1 MKGMINNMTVLERL
15 KIELN
20 HKDYFTDEEYTMY
33 LQENELTSTD
43 NYDKSTMQRGL
54 LLTIIDI
61 LEAVSN
67 DVDLMR
73 TIADGTTNMSIGECL
88 KLLQSRINDIKDRI
102 ATLPIDSTD
111 TDDNGNFGI
120 MFTRGY

>member
-1 MKGMINNMTVLERL
+1 MNVLDRL
-15 KIELN
+15 KVELN

-33 LQENELTSTD
+33 LQENELTATD
-43 NYDKSTMQRGL
+43 NYNKSTMQRNL
-54 LLTIIDI
+54 LLTVIDI

-73 TIADGTTNMSIGECL
+73 TIADGTTNMSIGECI
-88 KLLQSRINDIKDRI
+88 KLLSTRINDIKDRI
-102 ATLPIDSTD
+102 ATLPIDSED
-111 TDDNGNFGI
+111 EGNGNFGI

>member
-1 MKGMINNMTVLERL
+1 MTVLERL

-20 HKDYFTDEEYTMY
+20 HKDYFSDEEYKMY
-33 LQENELTSTD
+33 LSENELTDTD
-43 NYDKSTMQRGL
+43 NYDKATMQRGL

-73 TIADGTTNMSIGECL
+73 TITDATTNMSVSDAL
-88 KLLQSRINDIKDRI
+88 KLLENRISNIKDRI
-102 ATLPIDSTD
+102 ATLPDD
-111 TDDNGNFGI
+111 NPEDDDNGMFKM